1 MEELMLKASSIEP
14 TFTNI
19 VLSLF
24 LNLSSFSPSSVCISI
39 INYLLEKCRVGHQ
52 MGDER
57 NYHIFYQLC
66 SQADGSAE
74 PISQTKGEG
83 DKTRETREICVC
95 SLCTIGLC
103 DRVYCCE
110 LFSEPMTNTYTC
122 GSLPFSLCPS
132 LSALLSV
139 LLSVLLSSLS
149 FPAPT
154 IVPCIRSCVS
164 PWPRPSLK
172 FQLFV
177 GRHRPC
183 CVYRRSE

>member
-1 MEELMLKASSIEP
+1 MLKASSIEP

-24 LNLSSFSPSSVCISI
+24 LNLSSFSPSSFCLSI

-74 PISQTKGEG
+74 PISQTQGEG
-83 DKTRETREICVC
+83 DKKRETREICVC
-95 SLCTIGLC
+95 SLCTIGLLC

-122 GSLPFSLCPS
+122 GSLPFSLPFSLCPSLCPS
-132 LSALLSV
+132 LSAFLSALLS
-139 LLSVLLSSLS
+139 LRLLSSL
-149 FPAPT
+149 
-154 IVPCIRSCVS
+154 V
-164 PWPRPSLK
+164 
-172 FQLFV
+172 
-177 GRHRPC
+177 
-183 CVYRRSE
+183 